1 MQQYME
7 DADKIKQNIKE
18 MDEKLAE
25 KGETNGELSKSDAES
40 KKSSYIES
48 LKNLKKEVR
57 EDFTEMDFENADQ
70 RTEVEKQ
77 IEIMESAYDDGVKL
91 LESMS
96 FE

>member
-1 MQQYME
+1 M
-7 DADKIKQNIKE
+7 
-18 MDEKLAE
+18 
-25 KGETNGELSKSDAES
+25 GELSKSDAES

-48 LKNLKKEVR
+48 LKKLKKEVR
-57 EDFTEMDFENADQ
+57 EDFTEMEVEKADQ

>member
-1 MQQYME
+1 M
-7 DADKIKQNIKE
+7 
-18 MDEKLAE
+18 
-25 KGETNGELSKSDAES
+25 GELSKSDAES
-40 KKSSYIES
+40 KKSMYVES
-48 LKNLKKEVR
+48 LKKLKKEVR

-77 IEIMESAYDDGVKL
+77 IEIMERAYDDGVKL

>member
-1 MQQYME
+1 M
-7 DADKIKQNIKE
+7 
-18 MDEKLAE
+18 
-25 KGETNGELSKSDAES
+25 GELSKSDAES

-48 LKNLKKEVR
+48 LKNLKK
-57 EDFTEMDFENADQ
+57 DFTEMDFENADQ

>member
-1 MQQYME
+1 M
-7 DADKIKQNIKE
+7 
-18 MDEKLAE
+18 
-25 KGETNGELSKSDAES
+25 GELSKSDAES

-57 EDFTEMDFENADQ
+57 EDFTEMDFENAG
-70 RTEVEKQ
+70 RMWRMEKQ
-77 IEIMESAYDDGVKL
+77 IEIMERAYDDGVKL